1 MDILDMI
8 AAAPRVFM
16 SITIPDVID
25 IILLTLL
32 LIAVI
37 RFMSE
42 TRATQLLKGIGLIA
56 LLYLLVWL
64 GQLKVMTY
72 LFQNFFLQWGLVA
85 IVVVFQP
92 EIRRFLERMGSGG
105 LGLVFASNREP
116 GAELETAI
124 QQDTVPCVLREG

>member
-72 LFQNFFLQWGLVA
+72 RS
-85 IVVVFQP
+85 
-92 EIRRFLERMGSGG
+92 EERRVGKECRSRW
-105 LGLVFASNREP
+105 SP
-116 GAELETAI
+116 YH
-124 QQDTVPCVLREG
+124 